1 MLILSDGSELPEEME
16 SSPSCLRPLPPT
28 LPTLC
33 AVFAGILPAFAP
45 LSAGFLCA
53 DTHDIFTR
61 FVVEV
66 LLFTLFNDV
75 APVYGIKSWPLDHFL
90 FDSIYP
96 FIFQHFDF
104 LHFSSISQ
112 TSSFFSHTECCLG
125 WLRDQA
131 EALKELCPVLK
142 SVCACICGG
151 GGSGHA

>member
-1 MLILSDGSELPEEME
+1 MDLSCLKRWN
-16 SSPSCLRPLPPT
+16 SSPSCLCPLPPT

-33 AVFAGILPAFAP
+33 TVFAHILPAFAP

-66 LLFTLFNDV
+66 LIFTLFNYV
-75 APVYGIKSWPLDHFL
+75 APIYGIKSWPLDHFL

-104 LHFSSISQ
+104 FFHFSSVSQ
-112 TSSFFSHTECCLG
+112 MSSFFSHAECCLG
-125 WLRDQA
+125 QLRDQA

-142 SVCACICGG
+142 SVCACICVCG
-151 GGSGHA
+151 GGSGYA